1 MTNLTGEQLQDKI
14 KEIQNKYNL
23 YKISLDQAKE
33 QIQQIIDIINERAYR
48 VAKKH
53 DKTPHFLEVS
63 YFLN

>member
-1 MTNLTGEQLQDKI
+1 MTNLAGEDLQSKI
-14 KEIQNKYNL
+14 KEIKNKYNL
-23 YKISLDQAKE
+23 YKISLEEAKKE
-33 QIQQIIDIINERAYR
+33 IQQIIDIINERAYK